1 MRTLVTGGAGYIGA
15 FAVDAL
21 CRHGHDVVVFD
32 SLSNGHPAAV
42 GVPLLAGDL
51 TDREAIFRAVESYR
65 FDAVF
70 HFASYISVSESV
82 ADPGKYFHNNVTGAI
97 NLLDACVA
105 AKIPYLVFASSSE
118 VYGDAVYLPLDE
130 AHQLLPVNPY
140 GLSKLTVES
149 FLKWYDAAH
158 GLRSISLRF
167 FNAAGGAL
175 DGTMGEDHRPEEH
188 LIPCA
193 VRGALG
199 LEPFRLTSAAVDTPD
214 GTTIRDY
221 VHVLDLVD
229 AFLRSLAVL
238 QEGQPTDQINVGT
251 GRGYSTKDVIAAVQR
266 ITGCRFPVEP
276 GEPRPGEPA
285 AKYASNGKAREILG
299 WQPEYDLDAIVAS
312 AVAWHRS
319 HPAGYADSDETD
331 LSMRPSLISKGE

>member
-15 FAVDAL
+15 FAVEAL

-32 SLSNGHPAAV
+32 NLTNGHQSAV
-42 GVPLLAGDL
+42 SVPLIIGDL
-51 TDREAIFRAVESYR
+51 TDRQAIFGAVESNR

-82 ADPGKYFHNNVTGAI
+82 ANPSKYFHHNVTGAI
-97 NLLDACVA
+97 NLLDACVSSA
-105 AKIPYLVFASSSE
+105 IPYLVFASSSE
-118 VYGDAVYLPLDE
+118 VYGDAIYLPLDE
-130 AHQLLPVNPY
+130 AHQLQPVNPY
-140 GLSKLTVES
+140 GLSKLTIES
-149 FLKWYDAAH
+149 FLKWYDTAF

-167 FNAAGGAL
+167 FNAAGGAI
-175 DGTMGEDHRPEEH
+175 DGSMGEDHRPEEH

-193 VRGALG
+193 VRGSLG
-199 LEPFRLTSAAVDTPD
+199 LEPFQLTSAAVETPD

-229 AFLRSLAVL
+229 AFLRSLAIL
-238 QEGQPTDQINVGT
+238 QEGQPTDQLNVGT
-251 GRGYSTKDVIAAVQR
+251 GRGYSTKEVIAAVQR
-266 ITGCRFPVEP
+266 ITGREFPVEL
-276 GEPRPGEPA
+276 GEPRPGEPP

-299 WQPEYDLDAIVAS
+299 WQPAYDLDAIVAS

-319 HPAGYADSDETD
+319 HPNGYSDSAEAMPQ
-331 LSMRPSLISKGE
+331 LRQAEAIVHE